1 MFTGLIEEMGTVR
14 AMIPTQTGMRLEIAA
29 QQVLT
34 DTKLGDSISVNGC
47 CLTAIEINPSWWAAE
62 AVSETLQRTD
72 LKNLAVG
79 EKVNLER
86 SLQVGSRLGGHL
98 VQGHIDGVGKIESI
112 KLLPDNSYRFLISAP
127 PALLKYMVE
136 KGSIALDGISLTLCH
151 VDVHSFSVT
160 LIPHTIA
167 MTTFGQKKEGL
178 LVNIEVDLMAK
189 YVEKLVLPFHSP
201 TKESLS

>member
-1 MFTGLIEEMGTVR
+1 MFTGLIEEMGIVQ
-14 AMIPTQTGMRLEIAA
+14 AIIPSQTGMRLEIAA
-29 QQVLT
+29 MQVLA
-34 DTKLGDSISVNGC
+34 DTKIGDSISVNGC
-47 CLTAIEINPSWWAAE
+47 CLTAVEINQTWWAAE

-86 SLQVGSRLGGHL
+86 SLVVGSRLGGHL
-98 VQGHIDGVGKIESI
+98 VQGHIDGVGKIENI
-112 KLLPDNSYRFLISAP
+112 KLLTDHSYRFQITAP
-127 PALLKYMVE
+127 AALLKYMVE

-151 VDVHSFSVT
+151 VDSHSFSVT

-167 MTTFGQKKEGL
+167 MTTFGQKKEGM

-189 YVEKLVLPFHSP
+189 YVEKLVLPFYSP
-201 TKESLS
+201 IKENLS